1 MSKQISFTFENN
13 KYTLEYDRESVR
25 ETENSGFRISEA
37 DDKPLTTVMTLIE
50 GAFLKHHAT
59 LSTDEIYR
67 IYSHLPNK
75 SKLIGVL
82 TEMYTDTFRTLQ
94 GEPTEDEGKAEWE
107 MNW

>member
-1 MSKQISFTFENN
+1 MSKQIIFTFENN

-75 SKLIGVL
+75 SKLIGAL
-82 TEMYTDTFRTLQ
+82 TEMYTDTIRTLQ
-94 GEPTEDEGKAEWE
+94 GEPEDEGKAEWE

>member
-1 MSKQISFTFENN
+1 MPKQIAFTFENN
-13 KYTLEYDRESVR
+13 KYTLEYDRDGVR

-59 LSTDEIYR
+59 LSADEIYR

-75 SKLIGVL
+75 SKLIGAL
-82 TEMYTDTFRTLQ
+82 TEMYTDTIRTLQ
-94 GEPTEDEGKAEWE
+94 AEPEDEGKAEWV

>member
-75 SKLIGVL
+75 SKLISVL
-82 TEMYTDTFRTLQ
+82 TEMYTDTIRTLQ

>member
-1 MSKQISFTFENN
+1 MSKQIAFTFENN
-13 KYTLEYDRESVR
+13 KYILEYDRDGVR
-25 ETENSGFRISEA
+25 ETENSGFHISEA

-75 SKLIGVL
+75 GKLIGAL
-82 TEMYTDTFRTLQ
+82 TEMYTDTIRTLQ
-94 GEPTEDEGKAEWE
+94 AEPAEDEGKAEWE

>member
-37 DDKPLTTVMTLIE
+37 DDKPLTTITTLIE

-75 SKLIGVL
+75 SKLIGAL
-82 TEMYTDTFRTLQ
+82 TEMYTDTIRTLQ

>member
-1 MSKQISFTFENN
+1 MPKQITFTFENN
-13 KYTLEYDRESVR
+13 KYTLEYDRDGVR

-59 LSTDEIYR
+59 LSADEIYR

-75 SKLIGVL
+75 SKLIGAL
-82 TEMYTDTFRTLQ
+82 TEMYTDTIRTLQ
-94 GEPTEDEGKAEWE
+94 AEPEDEGKAEWA

>member
-1 MSKQISFTFENN
+1 MPKQISFTFENN
-13 KYTLEYDRESVR
+13 KYTLEYNRESVR

-75 SKLIGVL
+75 SKLIGAL
-82 TEMYTDTFRTLQ
+82 TEMYTDTIRTLQ

>member
-13 KYTLEYDRESVR
+13 KYTLEYDRKSVR
-25 ETENSGFRISEA
+25 ETENSGFHIYEA
-37 DDKPLTTVMTLIE
+37 DDKPLSTMMTLIE

-67 IYSHLPNK
+67 IYSHLSNK
-75 SKLIGVL
+75 SKLIGAL
-82 TEMYTDTFRTLQ
+82 TDMYTDTIRTLRC
-94 GEPTEDEGKAEWE
+94 EPTEDEGKAEWE

>member
-1 MSKQISFTFENN
+1 MSKQITFTFENN
-13 KYTLEYDRESVR
+13 KYTLEYDRDGVR
-25 ETENSGFRISEA
+25 ATENSGFRISEA

-59 LSTDEIYR
+59 LSADEIYR

-75 SKLIGVL
+75 SKLIGAL
-82 TEMYTDTFRTLQ
+82 TEMYTDTIRTLQ
-94 GEPTEDEGKAEWE
+94 AEPEDEGKAEWA